1 MLIAMKIC
9 IKGWILLEGNRAC
22 LYLHVVPNHAHPT
35 KMVTCMRDAD
45 ITLTD
50 DRYVENFFISFQ
62 LVAHLQTYPEG
73 NFEK

>member
-1 MLIAMKIC
+1 
-9 IKGWILLEGNRAC
+9 
-22 LYLHVVPNHAHPT
+22 
-35 KMVTCMRDAD
+35 MVTCMRDTD